1 MEMSKILTVVVPTYN
16 AERFLRDNL
25 ESFCIEEILE
35 DIEVLV
41 INDGS
46 KDGSLD
52 IAEEYV
58 QKYPRSFR
66 VISKENGGHGSGVNC
81 GIVNAGGRYFK
92 VVDADDWVERQ
103 AFIHLVQYLKRA
115 NDDLVYSGFLW
126 AFDRGEASIDAFQK
140 KAELKIP
147 FAGVQ
152 YRKSYHFDEIAEKAY
167 IKMHNIT
174 IKTELLRNHEIRLDE
189 HCYYV
194 DSEYISYPIPYV
206 QTVSFLEDF
215 VYMYRIGRT
224 GQSISLE
231 QMQKNERNYDKVLD
245 SLGEFYRKLGN
256 EISCSREKKGY
267 IARIIA
273 RVLAGKYK
281 IMLSAAAT
289 KEKKKQLQS
298 YDEKVQK
305 DFPDIYE
312 ANINKAV
319 WILRKSGYSA
329 YWLIQC
335 LVKFWYR

>member
-1 MEMSKILTVVVPTYN
+1 MEMNKVLTIVVPTYN

-25 ESFCIEEILE
+25 ESFCIEEVLE

-46 KDGSLD
+46 IDGSLD

-58 QKYPRSFR
+58 QKYPNSFR

-81 GIVNAGGRYFK
+81 GIINAGGYYFK
-92 VVDADDWVERQ
+92 VVDADDWVEKQ
-103 AFIHLVQYLKRA
+103 AFIHLVQYLKCVD
-115 NDDLVYSGFLW
+115 DDLVYSGFLW
-126 AFDRGEASIDAFQK
+126 AFDRGEASIAAFQK

-147 FAGVQ
+147 FDGVQ
-152 YRKSYHFDEIAEKAY
+152 YQKSYHFDEIAEKAY

-174 IKTELLRNHEIRLDE
+174 IKTELLRNQEIRLDE

-224 GQSISLE
+224 GQSISLD
-231 QMQKNERNYDKVLD
+231 QMQKNEQNYDTVLD
-245 SLGEFYRKLGN
+245 SLGQFYHKLGN
-256 EISCSREKKGY
+256 EISCSQAKKSY
-267 IARIIA
+267 IAGIIA

-281 IMLSAAAT
+281 IMLSASAT

-298 YDEKVQK
+298 YDEKMKK

-329 YWLIQC
+329 YWIIQC